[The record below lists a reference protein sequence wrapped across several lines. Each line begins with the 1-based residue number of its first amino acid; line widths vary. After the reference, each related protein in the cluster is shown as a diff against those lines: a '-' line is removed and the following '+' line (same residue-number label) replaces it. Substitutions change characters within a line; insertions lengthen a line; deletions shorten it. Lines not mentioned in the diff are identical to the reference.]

1 MSDKEFLA
9 WLKGYSA
16 AVQGCDFGP
25 IVGVFHND
33 DGTINRE
40 KTLDLPALGDLPASC
55 KKKLLEAE

>member
-25 IVGVFHND
+25 IVAVFHNE
-33 DGTINRE
+33 DGSINRE
-40 KTLDLPALGDLPASC
+40 NTLDVPALDNLPASC
-55 KKKLLEAE
+55 RKKLLENA